1 MIKKNLRILFL
12 LLLLVMSAN
21 FNSDIKITTES
32 EKKFIA
38 NEQKVTDRELAMLA
52 SLVYEDVPNDENYSN
67 SKHSDG
73 CKIENGNITK
83 TCHFTFYNNDYVTR
97 NGKKVLQYVEGLSN
111 RKKNMFTVLTT
122 AKVEDGQKYY
132 FYNFADTNKE
142 AYNWEIVNYKSEIS
156 SNGKKASIG
165 WEGQFDAI
173 TFKKGNNYVIAF
185 RGTDYPDLLE
195 WLQDISYATKKDHVQ
210 AEKAYSYAKDEY
222 SRIVNEN
229 KNAKIYITGHS
240 LGAYLAQIGAAAI
253 IDIDKDGNN
262 YNPKSSS
269 NLEKVVYFNGMGI
282 SGLGLKSERTIDF
295 RNALIYLGSH
305 DKNGNELN
313 SDTKV
318 NYSDTLSSSGRLIL
332 YSMKGDPVSGVGVH
346 YGEIRKLEPAAD
358 AVSNHKGN
366 HIVTKGMSSASAQII
381 SNLNKQNKNFL
392 PRNYNE
398 NIKDNNITSTSDVTN
413 KKFKS
418 KLSSALK
425 QFKSKLNNMNK
436 VVSSYNTNMQEL
448 VEPRVSNAQASDDFD
463 SGSYILLDATNFT
476 SGISSMAKEYNVG
489 SIIETA
495 NISHETDS
503 FLCLIDDE
511 NGVPSLTGSATNATY
526 DNKNQ
531 AITNVYANG
540 KRDIILTANVTG
552 GCARSYVWYKTDKD
566 GNIIEKIA
574 TDSNNFNNYIAL
586 KSNSNIKNGDSEYY
600 KVVVA
605 YGNSYREQKLRK
617 ENGKL
622 GYVLSDNVK
631 TFEDEENTLNGKEKI
646 LTKMYKINYDT
657 ISPVCSFS
665 TTSLTIKKGEQKIIS
680 FSCSD
685 DFSDIKVRAD
695 KFELLDKYY
704 LNHSESC
711 SGNICDIVIT
721 AKKKLFNVTR
731 YLSYKAKVKDKAGNI
746 TTVTDSLKIKTK

>member
-1 MIKKNLRILFL
+1 MKKGFTLVELIVVIVLLSLIGIFTFPSINKTLSERKEKLYNIQIENIKT
-12 LLLLVMSAN
+12 S
-21 FNSDIKITTES
+21 TES
-32 EKKFIA
+32 YINKNNLFVG
-38 NEQKVTDRELAMLA
+38 NDKVYVTLCQLKQEGFTDENVKDPRTGKTI
-52 SLVYEDVPNDENYSN
+52 PND
-67 SKHSDG
+67 SK
-73 CKIENGNITK
+73 
-83 TCHFTFYNNDYVTR
+83 V
-97 NGKKVLQYVEGLSN
+97 
-111 RKKNMFTVLTT
+111 
-122 AKVEDGQKYY
+122 
-132 FYNFADTNKE
+132 
-142 AYNWEIVNYKSEIS
+142 IVSKSE
-156 SNGKKASIG
+156 
-165 WEGQFDAI
+165 E
-173 TFKKGNNYVIAF
+173 
-185 RGTDYPDLLE
+185 GTDYTFELGWDNETVCTQNDETLFE
-195 WLQDISYATKKDHVQ
+195 FIEVGGEYKENIDISKYEVTIYFEGVKV
-210 AEKAYSYAKDEY
+210 DE
-222 SRIVNEN
+222 VDTN
-229 KNAKIYITGHS
+229 T
-240 LGAYLAQIGAAAI
+240 LGAYYIEYKGEKNIIKYVYI
-253 IDIDKDGNN
+253 IDSSGPSIVYEEPHEHIDKDGNN

-631 TFEDEENTLNGKEKI
+631 TFEDEENALNGKEKI